1 MKKGAASTMNYGGI
15 MIAVK
20 DMNIARQFYE
30 ELMEQKVMMNLDN
43 IHVVYESGFS
53 MQADYAGLLDVSIEM
68 KEQANNFQLYFEVE
82 DLAIWEEKLSKVE
95 GIEFLH
101 HSKEY
106 PWGQRVMRFYD
117 PDKFIVE
124 VSESMTSVAKRY
136 LAQGLSIEETAEKTM
151 FPVAFV
157 KELI

>member
-1 MKKGAASTMNYGGI
+1 
-15 MIAVK
+15 
-20 DMNIARQFYE
+20 
-30 ELMEQKVMMNLDN
+30 
-43 IHVVYESGFS
+43 
-53 MQADYAGLLDVSIEM
+53 
-68 KEQANNFQLYFEVE
+68 
-82 DLAIWEEKLSKVE
+82 
-95 GIEFLH
+95 
-101 HSKEY
+101 
-106 PWGQRVMRFYD
+106 MRFYD